1 MFALLS
7 SFRAVD
13 QMRHDIL
20 KYAIPSLS
28 EVCRVW
34 PRRHDTLGN
43 GRKSD
48 DTTPKVPRT
57 AHGAHMADSEEE
69 PVMLPFADK
78 VGTGW
83 HVVIRY
89 HKGHERRI
97 EGFTT
102 EKEALE
108 WIVANSKQV
117 DE

>member
-1 MFALLS
+1 LAKVEI
-7 SFRAVD
+7 RT
-13 QMRHDIL
+13 
-20 KYAIPSLS
+20 
-28 EVCRVW
+28 
-34 PRRHDTLGN
+34 TLP
-43 GRKSD
+43 
-48 DTTPKVPRT
+48 PKVART
-57 AHGAHMADSEEE
+57 AYGAHMADSEEE
-69 PVMLPFADK
+69 PVMLPFRDK

-108 WIVANSKQV
+108 WIIANSKQV

>member
-1 MFALLS
+1 MQYRRSPESVA
-7 SFRAVD
+7 
-13 QMRHDIL
+13 Q
-20 KYAIPSLS
+20 
-28 EVCRVW
+28 W

-43 GRKSD
+43 GRNPD
-48 DTTPKVPRT
+48 DTTPPEGC

-69 PVMLPFADK
+69 PVMLPFPDK

-108 WIVANSKQV
+108 WIIANSKQV